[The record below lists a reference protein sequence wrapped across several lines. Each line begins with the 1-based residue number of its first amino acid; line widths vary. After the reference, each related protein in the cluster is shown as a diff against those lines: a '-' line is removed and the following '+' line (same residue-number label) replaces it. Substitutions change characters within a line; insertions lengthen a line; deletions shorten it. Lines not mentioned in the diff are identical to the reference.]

1 MTVKDSEGDY
11 NIYINARLGSEDRV
25 RAFRHEIQHIKN
37 GDFYSDLPVSE
48 KELNIP
54 F

>member
-11 NIYINARLGSEDRV
+11 NIYINARLGAEDRV
-25 RAFRHEIQHIKN
+25 KAFRHEIQHIKN
-37 GDFYSDLPVSE
+37 RDFYSDLPVSE
-48 KELNIP
+48 KELNSP